1 MTVPA
6 AAILALDLGT
16 ATGWAFSRIA
26 GGIISGTWNLAPKK
40 GETEGERYRK
50 FTTALDLFFEREPT
64 DVGMLVAYE
73 DVKRHLGTRAAHV
86 YGGLLATLKTWCLNN
101 SLNEPIPVGVKQI
114 KKFWTGNGNS
124 RKKWMVEEA
133 LERGFYPADDNEADA
148 LALLHMIS
156 MKGPPVA
163 KPKRRKAAA
172 SVTRQAR
179 RPVARRA
186 ARRLRQGD
194 GVVFEACPRKSG
206 SADKVFKPS

>member
-6 AAILALDLGT
+6 GAILALDLGT
-16 ATGWAFSRIA
+16 KTGWAFNEHGRS
-26 GGIISGTWNLAPKK
+26 IISGTWNLAPEK

-50 FTTALDLFFEREPT
+50 FTTALDVFFEREMPSS
-64 DVGMLVAYE
+64 GMIIAYE
-73 DVKRHLGTRAAHV
+73 DVRRHLGTCAAHV
-86 YGGLLATLKTWCLNN
+86 YGGLLATLKTWCLNHA
-101 SLNEPIPVGVKQI
+101 LDVPIPVGVKQI

-148 LALLHMIS
+148 LALLHLVYIE
-156 MKGPPVA
+156 GPPVA
-163 KPKRRKAAA
+163 KTKRRKAAA
-172 SVTRQAR
+172 PVTRQAR

-194 GVVFEACPRKSG
+194 GIVFEACPGKSG
-206 SADKVFKPS
+206 SADKVSEPP